1 VHHTV
6 KGTDGYEREEAAARD
21 DGQVMA
27 KRAGPALSSARLFLP
42 LSPILDSTDP
52 GAGWGTTNRTRGER
66 ATLRG
71 DLTKARDTSARQ
83 DRRRVLF
90 VRFPQ

>member
-1 VHHTV
+1 MVMNG
-6 KGTDGYEREEAAARD
+6 KKAAARD
-21 DGQVMA
+21 DGQA
-27 KRAGPALSSARLFLP
+27 GRAGSELRPPILNT
-42 LSPILDSTDP
+42 PILDSTDP

-66 ATLRG
+66 AALRG

-83 DRRRVLF
+83 DRRPAVF

>member
-1 VHHTV
+1 MVMNG
-6 KGTDGYEREEAAARD
+6 KKAAARD
-21 DGQVMA
+21 DGQA
-27 KRAGPALSSARLFLP
+27 GRAGSELRPPILT
-42 LSPILDSTDP
+42 PILDSTDP

-66 ATLRG
+66 AALRG

-83 DRRRVLF
+83 DRRPAVF

>member
-1 VHHTV
+1 MNGKKQPLET
-6 KGTDGYEREEAAARD
+6 
-21 DGQVMA
+21 MA
-27 KRAGPALSSARLFLP
+27 KRAGPALRSELRPPILT
-42 LSPILDSTDP
+42 PILDSTDP

-66 ATLRG
+66 AALRG

-83 DRRRVLF
+83 DRRRALF